1 MFTRV
6 ALAGAMMLGIAS
18 LATAQQHR
26 TWYLAEG
33 ATNAFFQE
41 EILIA
46 NPTSTAANVTVV
58 FLLSSGTEVPITFQ
72 VPATSRYTLRVNEVP
87 GLENAN
93 ASAVVSSDNT
103 DILVER
109 SMYWLAGKGGHNS
122 VGVAAPAP
130 KWYLAEG
137 ALGFFE
143 TYVLIANPGNTQAE
157 VKVSYLQTGG
167 GVIER
172 TLSVAARSRR
182 TISVQDPNDPAG
194 APDAGAFS
202 TVVETTNG
210 TNIVVERA
218 MYWNG
223 FEGGHNAVGVTA
235 PSLNWRFAE
244 GFTGTGFTTYLL
256 IGNPNA
262 AAAAQVNVTFLFDDG
277 TTPLVRPYTLE
288 PNSRTTIN
296 ANDANV
302 FPELQHK
309 AFSIVVD
316 STNAT
321 PVIAERAIYVGDFS
335 DGTATAG
342 LTAEATKWGFAE
354 GLEDRFNNNTSDPF
368 ETFYLLAN
376 NTDTAADV
384 TATFYREDGTGIV
397 RTLTLNPKS
406 RTTLSGKSYPE
417 LSNQRFAAFFEST
430 NSVNFSA
437 ERAVY
442 WANRSGGHG
451 STGTAWTGPIAAPPT
466 PPAVTI
472 ASITGNVGSVSGG
485 QNVTVTGTNFTRDT
499 QVSIGGAPAVVL
511 LVIDS
516 TRVIARTPGHAA
528 GTVEV
533 TVASNGVSATLPG
546 AFTYVADAP
555 PPPPPNRTPDPAP
568 GQLLPLPNMAGIV
581 AEVAG
586 QYPGA
591 LRNSCQEHGGSWE
604 FLDRLV
610 ARLRQFDTRW
620 GYNCKRGNCPDIS
633 QDVVAYHAGAGPE
646 VNGALETYTVDVI
659 SNHCGGN
666 PVPWWD
672 GHRYVPGPGAARWH
686 SRFQF

>member
-46 NPTSTAANVTVV
+46 NPTGTAANVTVA
-58 FLLSSGTEVPITFQ
+58 FLLSSGTEVPVTFQ
-72 VPATSRYTLRVNEVP
+72 VPATSRHTLRVNEVP

-93 ASAVVSSDNT
+93 ASAVVTSDV

-109 SMYWLAGKGGHNS
+109 SMYWDGAGRRGGHNA
-122 VGVAAPAP
+122 VGVPAPAP

-137 ALGFFE
+137 SLGFFD
-143 TYVLIANPGNTQAE
+143 TYVLIGNPGNTPADI
-157 VKVSYLQTGG
+157 KVSFLQTGG

-172 TLSVAARSRR
+172 LYTVPARSRH
-182 TISVQDPNDPAG
+182 TIPVNVD

-210 TNIVVERA
+210 TNIIVERA

-223 FEGGHNAVGVTA
+223 YEGGHNAVGITA
-235 PSLNWRFAE
+235 PSLNWRFPE
-244 GFTGTGFTTYLL
+244 GFTGTGFNTFLL
-256 IGNPNA
+256 LGNPNA
-262 AAAAQVNVTFLFDDG
+262 TAAEVRITYLFDDG
-277 TTPLVRPYTLE
+277 TTPFVQTKTL
-288 PNSRTTIN
+288 PANSRDTIEAN
-296 ANDANV
+296 AFA
-302 FPELQHK
+302 ELQQR
-309 AFSIVVD
+309 AFSIVVEG
-316 STNAT
+316 TNSQ
-321 PVIAERAIYVGDFS
+321 PFIAERAIYFADFL
-335 DGTATAG
+335 DGNATAG

-354 GLEDRFNNNTSDPF
+354 GLEDRFGAEAY
-368 ETFYLLAN
+368 ETFFLLAN
-376 NTDTAADV
+376 STDTPATV
-384 TATFYREDGTGIV
+384 NVTFYREDGTGIV
-397 RTLTLNPKS
+397 RPLNLPAKS

-430 NSVNFSA
+430 NGVNFSA

-442 WANRSGGHG
+442 WGANRFGGHG
-451 STGTAWTGPIAAPPT
+451 STGTAWTGAIAAPPA
-466 PPAVTI
+466 PPAAT
-472 ASITGNVGSVSGG
+472 ITGVTPNVGNIAGG
-485 QNVTVTGTNFTRDT
+485 QSVLITGANFHRDA
-499 QVSIGGAPAVVL
+499 QVFIGGTQAGGV

-516 TRVIARTPGHAA
+516 QRLIATTPGHAA
-528 GTVEV
+528 GAVAV
-533 TVASNGVSATLPG
+533 TVVSNAVSATLNNG
-546 AFTYVADAP
+546 YTYDTP
-555 PPPPPNRTPDPAP
+555 PPPPVVRAPDPAP
-568 GQLLPLPNMAGIV
+568 GRMLPLMAGIV
-581 AEVAG
+581 AEVAA

-591 LRNSCQEHGGSWE
+591 LRNSCQEHGGNWE

-610 ARLRQFDTRW
+610 ARLRQIDTRW

-633 QDVVAYHAGAGPE
+633 QDVVAYHGGAGPD

-659 SNHCGGN
+659 GGHCGGS
-666 PVPWWD
+666 PAAWWSP
-672 GHRYVPGPGAARWH
+672 HQYVPGPGAARWH
-686 SRFQF
+686 SRFLF